1 MATYIYLRVS
11 TSGQTFAQQVQDI
24 KAYGIDP
31 EKVDGIVEEHES
43 GGKSYADRK
52 LQHLLNKCKPGDM
65 IYAASTDRLGRSFVD
80 MVRLMDAAKQKGI
93 IIVACKQNISLA
105 DGNTMGQ
112 MVLAVH
118 SIIDEDERKRI
129 RHRVKNGVAVALE
142 EIKRYGKRT
151 TKHGTEKTHWGNER
165 GTDDTKRIMS
175 IAREASCQAKI
186 EAAISWRGNTQAVR
200 FAVRKHSE
208 GWTVTQIA
216 EELGKLFDENPTC
229 YGTSTGCKPSKG
241 TVSKWLR
248 EANPIALVG

>member
-1 MATYIYLRVS
+1 MAKYIYLRVS
-11 TSGQTFAQQVQDI
+11 TSGQTFAQQIQDI

-52 LQHLLNKCKPGDM
+52 LQQLLNRCKPGDM
-65 IYAASTDRLGRSFVD
+65 IFAASTDRLGRSFVD

-151 TKHGTEKTHWGNER
+151 TKRGTEQTHWGNEK
-165 GTDDTKRIMS
+165 GCDMS
-175 IAREASCQAKI
+175 AANMASCQAKTD
-186 EAAISWRGNTQAVR
+186 AAITWRENSQAVR
-200 FAVRKHSE
+200 YAVRKHSE
-208 GWTVTQIA
+208 GWNVTQIA
-216 EELGKLFDENPTC
+216 EELGKLFEENPAC
-229 YGTSTGCKPSKG
+229 YATPTGCKPSKG

-248 EANPIALVG
+248 ESNILTTGSIG